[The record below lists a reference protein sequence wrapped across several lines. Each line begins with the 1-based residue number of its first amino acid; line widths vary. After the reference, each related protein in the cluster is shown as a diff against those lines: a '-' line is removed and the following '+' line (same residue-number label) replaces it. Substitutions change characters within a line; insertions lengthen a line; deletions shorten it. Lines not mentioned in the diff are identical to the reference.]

1 MNLKQKHTTG
11 GGRRFKACFVVL
23 ALALAGSMSAQT
35 WTNIGPNEVGW
46 EAVACSADGTK
57 IIAAQ
62 PFGRVY
68 LSTNSGGNWTT
79 APLPS
84 AEWYCTASSADG
96 SKLFASTATSL
107 YVSTNSG
114 LTWATNAVEYGVFRQ
129 IACSADGTRVAVAS
143 TGEGILCSTDSG
155 ATFTTNA
162 VPTGEFGSIVSS
174 ADGTELVGMEPY
186 VSRSGLDA
194 AIYRSVD
201 SGVTWTQTGAPLGA
215 WSSLA
220 CSADGATIVAVGVGV
235 FGISKNSGVTW
246 VTNPVSLDP
255 ALIDCSAD
263 GTRLVVA
270 GLPPAG
276 PNNIYTSLDSGQ
288 TWVTNN
294 APGELWSGVAM
305 SADGSVLFDAAYG
318 GVFMAQLPAQPSLS
332 IRPSGTNLTLSWPLP
347 SAGFVLQQ
355 SVDLTSTNWA
365 NVTNSVT
372 PTNYWNQVTVAPPA
386 SGNAFYRLAG
396 P

>member
-1 MNLKQKHTTG
+1 MNLKQEHTTG
-11 GGRRFKACFVVL
+11 GGRRFTACCAIL

-35 WTNIGPNEVGW
+35 WTNIDPNEVGW

-62 PFGRVY
+62 FYGLVY

-79 APLPS
+79 APLPYAFWCS
-84 AEWYCTASSADG
+84 TASSADG

-107 YVSTNSG
+107 YVSTNAG
-114 LTWATNAVEYGVFRQ
+114 LTWATNTAEYAAFLQ
-129 IACSADGTRVAVAS
+129 IACSADGMRVAVAS
-143 TGEGILCSTDSG
+143 IGRSILCSADSG

-174 ADGTELVGMEPY
+174 ADGTELVGMDPSVNY
-186 VSRSGLDA
+186 PGIDA

-201 SGVTWTQTGAPLGA
+201 SGVTWTQTGAPLDG
-215 WSSLA
+215 WTCLA
-220 CSADGATIVAVGVGV
+220 CSADGATIVAVGDEL
-235 FGISKNSGVTW
+235 GISKNSGVTW
-246 VTNPVSLDP
+246 VTNINTASWDLFVT
-255 ALIDCSAD
+255 ACSAD

-270 GLPPAG
+270 GRTEDS
-276 PNNIYTSLDSGQ
+276 NNIYTSLNSGQ

-294 APGELWSGVAM
+294 APAGKWSGVAM
-305 SADGSVLFDAAYG
+305 SADGSVLFAVG
-318 GVFMAQLPAQPSLS
+318 EGLFMAQLPAQPSLS
-332 IRPSGTNLTLSWPLP
+332 IRPCGTNLTLSWPLP

-355 SVDLTSTNWA
+355 SADLTSTNWA
-365 NVTNSVT
+365 NVTNRVT

-386 SGNAFYRLAG
+386 GGSAFYRLAG